1 MNRNKLSKENTTCT
15 ISGENGYQPGGGM
28 ELSPGFK
35 EISRFFKSLTLNGI
49 KGVVTSGQ
57 GYNQLTLQ
65 PMRRKGLED
74 FLHLKNNFRRHFR
87 RMKFKE
93 EVNFQPLPF
102 LQTGEFVRI
111 DHMVKKDIRVKGLQ
125 TLSP

>member
-1 MNRNKLSKENTTCT
+1 MLEPSPVLSEM
-15 ISGENGYQPGGGM
+15 ISLKKGLRQH
-28 ELSPGFK
+28 
-35 EISRFFKSLTLNGI
+35 GI
-49 KGVVTSGQ
+49 KGVVPSGQ

-74 FLHLKNNFRRHFR
+74 FLHLKNNFRRHFM